1 MARREY
7 VEAYERI
14 LPILT
19 LAECRK
25 IKKKEIDERV
35 LAVEHSKE
43 FRALKSYY
51 EEQSV
56 EYWAN
61 LELIGDGNDLATLDG
76 RKKALRDLWRG
87 TYGEEN
93 KSEDHSTSNQSN

>member
-1 MARREY
+1 MAHKEY
-7 VEAYERI
+7 VEVYKRM

-19 LAECRK
+19 LAKCRK

-35 LAVEHSKE
+35 QAVEHSKE

-56 EYWAN
+56 EYWTN
-61 LELIGDGNDLATLDG
+61 LELIGDGNDLAILDS
-76 RKKALRDLWRG
+76 RKKALRELWKG
-87 TYGEEN
+87 TYVEDQCPEN
-93 KSEDHSTSNQSN
+93 S

>member
-7 VEAYERI
+7 VEVYERI

-19 LAECRK
+19 LARCRK
-25 IKKKEIDERV
+25 IKKKEIDEQI

-43 FRALKSYY
+43 FRALKIYY

-61 LELIGDGNDLATLDG
+61 LELIGDGNDLATLDS
-76 RKKALRDLWRG
+76 RKKALRELWKG
-87 TYGEEN
+87 TYVEDQCSEN
-93 KSEDHSTSNQSN
+93 S

>member
-7 VEAYERI
+7 VEVYERI

-19 LAECRK
+19 LAKCRK

-35 LAVEHSKE
+35 LAVEHSKD

-61 LELIGDGNDLATLDG
+61 LELIGDGNDLATLDS
-76 RKKALRDLWRG
+76 RKKALRELWKG
-87 TYGEEN
+87 TYVEDQCSEN
-93 KSEDHSTSNQSN
+93 S